1 MVGRTV
7 TVEWNGR
14 KARAFVPD
22 TLARSAP
29 VLSEG
34 IVRRTERAAA
44 AVRRVG
50 DLMSRGVEVAA
61 RLLLRAEGVASSH
74 IEGVRARPDEVAVAV
89 LDDSIGGS
97 AGWVADNLAA
107 LDDALSERG
116 AFGVDTLWRWHR
128 RLMRHSDLDP
138 EHIGQWRD
146 RQGWVGGASPLTA
159 AYVAPP
165 ASEIGRLMDDLV
177 AFANLDIGD
186 PVTHAA
192 IVHAQF
198 ETIHPFADGNGR
210 VGRLLIGRLLRDR
223 LNVAVP
229 PAVSVQFARDIGGYL
244 SGLVLFREGHV
255 DVWVGWFADA
265 VDHAAERTVVVLS
278 AVGELVS
285 RWTDAAS
292 ILRRDAAARR
302 LVPRLAE
309 HPVVN
314 AAIVAE
320 LLGVSEQSARVA
332 ISELANLGVLTEFT
346 SQTMTPTRPGR
357 PRQWW
362 VASELLALLGR

>member
-1 MVGRTV
+1 MGRTV

-14 KARAFVPD
+14 KARAIVPD
-22 TLARSAP
+22 TLAHSAP

-34 IVRRTERAAA
+34 TVRRTERAAA

-50 DLMSRGVEVAA
+50 DLTSRGLEVAA
-61 RLLLRAEGVASSH
+61 RLLLRAEGVASSY
-74 IEGVRARPDEVAVAV
+74 IEGVQARPDEVAVAG

-107 LDDALSERG
+107 LDEALSEHG
-116 AFGVDTLWRWHR
+116 PLDAETLWRWHR
-128 RLMRHSDLDP
+128 RLMRHSDLEP
-138 EHIGQWRD
+138 EHIGRWRD
-146 RQGWVGGASPLTA
+146 RQGWVGGATPLTA

-165 ASEIGRLMDDLV
+165 ASEIGRLMEDLV
-177 AFANLDIGD
+177 AFANLDVID

-244 SGLVLFREGHV
+244 SGLVLFREV
-255 DVWVGWFADA
+255 TSTPGWDGSPTPSTTPPNAPSSFSPPWRSSSPAGPTRHRTCGGMPPPAGSSSGWPNIPCSGPGKYWRALIPD
-265 VDHAAERTVVVLS
+265 AERHLIETNWAVQHGRHVVETTCWTWPLAIYRSSVRRMS
-278 AVGELVS
+278 LV
-285 RWTDAAS
+285 
-292 ILRRDAAARR
+292 RR
-302 LVPRLAE
+302 
-309 HPVVN
+309 
-314 AAIVAE
+314 
-320 LLGVSEQSARVA
+320 
-332 ISELANLGVLTEFT
+332 
-346 SQTMTPTRPGR
+346 TR
-357 PRQWW
+357 
-362 VASELLALLGR
+362 